1 MVKMFY
7 VKSTLYGAIEITT
20 EIGPDNVY
28 CRCPYCGKEVQVNLS
43 LLMTDGERGLLDKS
57 VLCEDCTTV
66 AKGGTINGKSV

>member
-1 MVKMFY
+1 MFY

-28 CRCPYCGKEVQVNLS
+28 CRCPYCGKEVRVNLS

-57 VLCEDCTTV
+57 VLCKDCTTV